1 MYLVLKTLPH
11 WLHLWTVLSE
21 RFFAPV
27 PFSSFALFIGGNFL
41 FVEGVTR
48 FKSPE
53 DELAFLLDSNP
64 PVPEF

>member
-1 MYLVLKTLPH
+1 M
-11 WLHLWTVLSE
+11 
-21 RFFAPV
+21 PV